1 MVAIPRKKNESI
13 VINDTITIT
22 VIEVQRDKVRLGIV
36 YPKEVSVHRQEVYE
50 AIHGRDSFR
59 QRADTNW

>member
-1 MVAIPRKKNESI
+1 MVSIPRKKNESI

-22 VIEVQRDKVRLGIV
+22 VIEIQRDNVRLGIV

-50 AIHGRDSFR
+50 AVHGRDPFP
-59 QRADTNW
+59 ADTSG